1 MMDQKELV
9 SVILSLSP
17 EAKLSDKP
25 SNQTTIEILSTSLF
39 SLAKHLRDDDR
50 LAFNMLQLH
59 TAVDWPTEGQFELV
73 YQFYST
79 RYRYQLRVLVFIPRD
94 NPIVPTLS
102 PLWRIAE
109 WQERE
114 VYDLFGVLYDDH
126 PDLRRLFLED
136 EWKGF
141 PLRKDYEDD
150 FMLELPS

>member
-1 MMDQKELV
+1 MDQEELV
-9 SVILSLSP
+9 SVIVTLSP
-17 EAKLSDKP
+17 EAKLSEKSSD
-25 SNQTTIEILSTSLF
+25 QTTIEIPPTSLL
-39 SLAKHLRDDDR
+39 SLVKHLRDDDR

-59 TAVDWPTEGQFELV
+59 TVVDWVEEGQFELV

-79 RYRYQLRVLVFIPRD
+79 RYRYQLRVLVYIARD

-102 PLWRIAE
+102 SLWQIAE

-114 VYDLFGVLYDDH
+114 AYDLFGILYDDH

-136 EWKGF
+136 EWEGF